1 MVKNY
6 GDNENGY
13 DVGIVIRV
21 VESYVTFVSNIP
33 TSKICAVGRLIGGY
47 LMLVARDENLSSKIF
62 QSLAEGMPKD
72 CRYCDNNLYRAIII
86 YLKVWKFFRS

>member
-33 TSKICAVGRLIGGY
+33 TSKICAVGRLIDGY

-62 QSLAEGMPKD
+62 QSLAEA
-72 CRYCDNNLYRAIII
+72 RYCDNNLYRAIII

>member
-1 MVKNY
+1 MVWALLLL
-6 GDNENGY
+6 
-13 DVGIVIRV
+13 IMV
-21 VESYVTFVSNIP
+21 VESHVYFLS
-33 TSKICAVGRLIGGY
+33 SKPAPKIFAIGSYIDGY